1 MKTNRVEKYMCIKY
15 DEYELLELF
24 CNEPVSIGEVEAG
37 ELIYSLKDDK
47 GFEIVMFMDVYRK
60 ICEVTITYQ
69 ELIVFTCKIEDVESL
84 SKVDDYMV
92 INSRTKSILKV
103 KFKKQIGVELL

>member
-1 MKTNRVEKYMCIKY
+1 MFIKY

-24 CNEPVSIGEVEAG
+24 CNEPISVGEVEAG

-60 ICEVTITYQ
+60 ICEVTITFQ
-69 ELIVFTCKIEDVESL
+69 ELIVFTCKIENVES
-84 SKVDDYMV
+84 
-92 INSRTKSILKV
+92 INKIGDEMIMNDKSKSILKV
-103 KFKKQIGVELL
+103 KFKKQIGVELLWKRLK